1 MSIVTVY
8 NLPIFHRLRIQFTS
22 LLRQGL
28 SPQALAATLAL
39 GTVLGTLPVVWGTT
53 LLCVLTAAV
62 LRLNQVAIQA
72 VNYLVWPL
80 QLAMLLPFFHIGK
93 RLLPSL
99 APGLDGA
106 QFLTLLQTDPLES
119 AATLGSANL
128 LALLG
133 WLCLAPLAGIL
144 LYAVLRVV
152 LPRVIKR
159 FI

>member
-1 MSIVTVY
+1 MFIVTVFRG
-8 NLPIFHRLRIQFTS
+8 PFFHRLRVQCNS

-39 GTVLGTLPVVWGTT
+39 GTVLGTLPVVWGTS

-62 LRLNQVAIQA
+62 LRLNQVAMQA

-80 QLAMLLPFFHIGK
+80 QLAMLLPFFHTGK
-93 RLLPSL
+93 RFLPSL
-99 APGLDGA
+99 APGVDGA
-106 QFLTLLQTDPLES
+106 QFVTLLQTDPLES

-133 WLCLAPLAGIL
+133 WLSMAPLAGIL

-152 LPRVIKR
+152 LSRVSRTSI
-159 FI
+159 